1 MVGVAART
9 TEVAGATVGEVV
21 VSAVALT
28 AAVVVG
34 GERSE
39 RVMVMNSMVDDITP
53 FSGPSRGL

>member
-1 MVGVAART
+1 
-9 TEVAGATVGEVV
+9 VGEVV
-21 VSAVALT
+21 VSTVALT

-39 RVMVMNSMVDDITP
+39 RFVVMNSVVDDITP